1 MWWRKPIA
9 IPERGGWDCS
19 SQPSFIE
26 DPRAGQASCVFEV
39 EHFYKF
45 LTPYFYTIFNII
57 YIMRSWILGIGCCF
71 ARLVDDHTKY

>member
-26 DPRAGQASCVFEV
+26 DPRAGQASCVFEG

-45 LTPYFYTIFNII
+45 LTRYFYTRFNII
-57 YIMRSWILGIGCCF
+57 YIMRSVIWVRI
-71 ARLVDDHTKY
+71 TP